1 MNDAWTPSNSELE
14 LLSTSDEDIWKRH
27 QTFCFHQGDFV
38 ARVRS
43 GDRWQQLIQ
52 AHIYFEHVVAQ
63 ILTEAL
69 AKPEAI
75 SLSRMGFSQRLDLV
89 VAMALLP
96 DELVTPIRKI
106 SGLRNK
112 IAHDLTF
119 EVRDSDVRDMENCT
133 PVYLR
138 DAVQADAGRNAG
150 PLELH
155 ELLTVILLK
164 ADIIRQG
171 SAARREIGRKS
182 ELRLRTVLLNTPNVK
197 YVR

>member
-1 MNDAWTPSNSELE
+1 MNDTWSPSSEELK
-14 LLSTSDEDIWKRH
+14 LLSTSDEDIWRKH
-27 QTFCFHQGDFV
+27 QTFCFHQGDFTE
-38 ARVRS
+38 RVRS

-52 AHIYFEHVVAQ
+52 AHLYFEHVVAQ
-63 ILTEAL
+63 VLTEAL

-96 DELVTPIRKI
+96 DELVRPVRKI

-119 EVRDSDVRDMENCT
+119 AVSDNDVRDLENCT
-133 PVYLR
+133 PVDLR
-138 DAVQADAGRNAG
+138 NAVLAEAGREAG

-155 ELLTVILLK
+155 ELLAVVLLK
-164 ADIIRQG
+164 ADILRQEI
-171 SAARREIGRKS
+171 AATREINRKS
-182 ELRLRTVLLNTPNVK
+182 EIRLRTVLRKTPNVK